1 MARTSGPENPDDS
14 RTFYRR
20 ADAPRRGPARDDED
34 SGPMDARLLDVDE
47 DEQESPFLRAQKR
60 VPVRRSAIPRK
71 TRSRL
76 KIALTVAAIIAF
88 VAVVGY
94 FAKEYG
100 AHNGRFRIESS
111 DSIIVEGT
119 QHISRQ
125 QVMQVMGADIGRNV
139 FFVPLDER
147 RKQLGEIP
155 WVESATVMRFLPNAL
170 KIVIRER
177 TPIAFVNVGGRVAL
191 IDSHGVIMDLPP
203 SDLGKYSFPVILGM
217 GENEPLSTRL
227 VRMNTYTSLMKELDA
242 DGAQY
247 SKDLN
252 EIDLSDPEDVQITV
266 GDTNGAVLIHLGH
279 ERFLE
284 RYKLYIAKVQEIRQQ
299 VQRLDSVDL
308 RYDRQIIVNPDLRG
322 TSLTPGAA
330 EKPAPAPT
338 IKPANKAAA
347 KPAVVRKHHR

>member
-1 MARTSGPENPDDS
+1 MARTSGPETPDDS
-14 RTFYRR
+14 RGFYRR
-20 ADAPRRGPARDDED
+20 ADAPRRVPEREDDD
-34 SGPMDARLLDVDE
+34 SGALETRMLDVDD

-60 VPVRRSAIPRK
+60 VPVRRSALPRK

-76 KIALTVAAIIAF
+76 MTGLAIGAV
-88 VAVVGY
+88 VAVIGVAGY
-94 FAKEYG
+94 FVRDYG
-100 AHNGRFRIESS
+100 THNWRFRIESS
-111 DSIIVEGT
+111 DNISVEGT
-119 QHISRQ
+119 QHVTRQ
-125 QVMQVMGADIGRNV
+125 QVVQVLGADIGRNV

-147 RKQLGEIP
+147 RRQLGEIP
-155 WVESATVMRFLPNAL
+155 WVESATVMRLLPDRL

-177 TPIAFVNVGGRVAL
+177 TPIAFVNIGGRVAL
-191 IDSHGVIMDLPP
+191 IDPHGVVMDLPP

-217 GENEPLSTRL
+217 GESEPLSTRL
-227 VRMNTYTSLMKELDA
+227 VRMNSYTSLMKELDA

-252 EIDLSDPEDVQITV
+252 EVDLSDPEDVQITV

-322 TSLTPGAA
+322 TGLSPAA
-330 EKPAPAPT
+330 PPTQKPVPAPAP
-338 IKPANKAAA
+338 